1 MSSEVRQYI
10 IEEASKK
17 SEIFTAQLLKLPIKK
32 KILKSNTTNLD
43 KCAYWKLYDKT
54 NIHEDGDQLKAVTGI
69 CLVLSVFSFIG
80 LYSSLLS

>member
-10 IEEASKK
+10 IEDASKK
-17 SEIFTAQLLKLPIKK
+17 SEIFSAQLLKLPIKK
-32 KILKSNTTNLD
+32 KNLKSKTTHLD

-69 CLVLSVFSFIG
+69 CLVLGVFSAIG
-80 LYSSLLS
+80 LYSSLLN

>member
-10 IEEASKK
+10 IEDASKE
-17 SEIFTAQLLKLPIKK
+17 SEIFSAQLLKLPIKK
-32 KILKSNTTNLD
+32 KIFKSKTTNQD

-69 CLVLSVFSFIG
+69 CLVLGVFSFIG
-80 LYSSLLS
+80 LYSSLLN

>member
-10 IEEASKK
+10 IEDASKE
-17 SEIFTAQLLKLPIKK
+17 SEIFSAQLLKLPIKK
-32 KILKSNTTNLD
+32 KILKSNYNNLD

-69 CLVLSVFSFIG
+69 CLVLGVFSFIG
-80 LYSSLLS
+80 LYSSLLN

>member
-10 IEEASKK
+10 IEDASKK
-17 SEIFTAQLLKLPIKK
+17 SEIFSAQLLNLPIKK
-32 KILKSNTTNLD
+32 KILKSNSNNLD

-69 CLVLSVFSFIG
+69 CLVLGVFSVIG
-80 LYSSLLS
+80 LYSSLLN

>member
-10 IEEASKK
+10 IEDASKK
-17 SEIFTAQLLKLPIKK
+17 SEIFSAQLLKLPIKK
-32 KILKSNTTNLD
+32 KILKSKATNLD
-43 KCAYWKLYDKT
+43 KSAYWKLYDKT

-69 CLVLSVFSFIG
+69 CLVLCVFSFIG

>member
-1 MSSEVRQYI
+1 MSSEVHQYI
-10 IEEASKK
+10 IEDTSKN
-17 SEIFTAQLLKLPIKK
+17 SEIFSAQLLKLPIKK
-32 KILKSNTTNLD
+32 KILKSKAANPH

-69 CLVLSVFSFIG
+69 CLVLGVFSFIG

>member
-10 IEEASKK
+10 IEDATKK
-17 SEIFTAQLLKLPIKK
+17 SGIFSAQLLKLPIKK
-32 KILKSNTTNLD
+32 KILKSKITNLD
-43 KCAYWKLYDKT
+43 KFAYWKLYDKT

-69 CLVLSVFSFIG
+69 CLVLGVFSFIG

>member
-10 IEEASKK
+10 IEDASKK
-17 SEIFTAQLLKLPIKK
+17 SEIFSAQLLNLPIKK
-32 KILKSNTTNLD
+32 KILKSNSNNLD

-69 CLVLSVFSFIG
+69 CLVLGVFSFIG
-80 LYSSLLS
+80 LYSSLLN

>member
-10 IEEASKK
+10 IEDASKK
-17 SEIFTAQLLKLPIKK
+17 SEIFSAQLLKLPIKK
-32 KILKSNTTNLD
+32 NLKSKTTDLD

-69 CLVLSVFSFIG
+69 CLVLGVFSFIG
-80 LYSSLLS
+80 LYSSLLN

>member
-10 IEEASKK
+10 IEDASKK
-17 SEIFTAQLLKLPIKK
+17 SEIFSAQLLKLPIKK
-32 KILKSNTTNLD
+32 KILTSKTSNLD

-54 NIHEDGDQLKAVTGI
+54 NIHEDCDQLKAVTGI
-69 CLVLSVFSFIG
+69 CLVLGVFSFIG

>member
-10 IEEASKK
+10 IEDASKK
-17 SEIFTAQLLKLPIKK
+17 SEIFSAQLLNLPIKK
-32 KILKSNTTNLD
+32 KILKSNSNNLD

-54 NIHEDGDQLKAVTGI
+54 NIHEDGDQLKAVRGI
-69 CLVLSVFSFIG
+69 CLVLGVFSFIG

>member
-10 IEEASKK
+10 IEDTSNE
-17 SEIFTAQLLKLPIKK
+17 SEIFSAQLLKLPIKK
-32 KILKSNTTNLD
+32 KILKSKTTNLD

-69 CLVLSVFSFIG
+69 CLVLSIFSFIG
-80 LYSSLLS
+80 LYSSLFN

>member
-10 IEEASKK
+10 TEDASKK
-17 SEIFTAQLLKLPIKK
+17 SEIFSAQLLKLPIKK
-32 KILKSNTTNLD
+32 KILNSNSNYLD

-69 CLVLSVFSFIG
+69 CLVLGVFSFIG

>member
-10 IEEASKK
+10 IEDASKK
-17 SEIFTAQLLKLPIKK
+17 SEIFSAQLLNLPIKK
-32 KILKSNTTNLD
+32 KFLKSKTTNLD

-69 CLVLSVFSFIG
+69 CLVLGVFSFIG
-80 LYSSLLS
+80 LYSSLLN

>member
-1 MSSEVRQYI
+1 MSSEARQYI
-10 IEEASKK
+10 IEDASKK
-17 SEIFTAQLLKLPIKK
+17 SEIFSAQLLNLPIKK
-32 KILKSNTTNLD
+32 KILKSNSNNLD

-69 CLVLSVFSFIG
+69 CLVLGVFSFIG